1 MPCCTEY
8 ANLHLFLRKPYEMNS
23 QTCETATTFGTKFFW
38 SMLTL
43 FNGCPGPCRGG
54 FVFKNFE
61 MGTLNGGRYI

>member
-1 MPCCTEY
+1 MLYWVREFTFVFTETLWNEQS
-8 ANLHLFLRKPYEMNS
+8 NLWDSNHFRD
-23 QTCETATTFGTKFFW
+23 QIFW